1 MLKMQQKDV
10 LPMKTNESDKRAAPA
25 ANIITGAE
33 AVIRSLIAEGV
44 KTIFGYPGGAIMPIY
59 DALYDFQDKV
69 HHILVRHEQGATHA
83 AQGFARANGEVGVVF
98 ATSGPGATNL
108 VTGLADAYMDSTPM
122 VCITGQVA
130 AALLGTDAFQET
142 DVIGITTPIT
152 KWNIQVTRP
161 EDIPGA
167 IAKAFYIARS
177 GRPGP
182 VLVDITKNAQVNK
195 LDFQYKACEY
205 IRSYRPVPELKI
217 EDVKAAAELINS
229 AKRPYILCGHGVLL
243 SSAEKLLIELAEKA
257 QIPVAST
264 LLGLS
269 AVPVDHPCYVGFLGM
284 HGNYAPN
291 INTNEC
297 DVLIAIGMRFDDR
310 ITGDVNTY
318 ARQAKVL
325 HIEIDKAEI
334 NKIIKADVAVHADA
348 KQALEAL
355 LPLIKPAEH
364 KEWMQSF
371 KDLDKQEYE
380 KVQQRELHPTE
391 GMLKMAEVIR
401 IISEQTNGKAILVTD
416 VGQHQMIASRYY
428 RFKDPNTNITSGGMG
443 TMGFS
448 LPAAM
453 GAKVGAPEK
462 EVVAIIGDGCF
473 QMTLQELGTIYQSQI
488 GVKIVI
494 LNNNFLGMV
503 RQWQQLF
510 FDRRYSSTE
519 MTNPDFVQIAK
530 GFFIPGRKVSE
541 RAEIEA
547 AVKEMLE
554 TPGAYLLECVVEQE
568 DNVFPMV
575 PAGAP
580 ISAIR
585 LE

>member
-1 MLKMQQKDV
+1 MQQKDV
-10 LPMKTNESDKRAAPA
+10 LPMKTNESDKRAAAAP

-33 AVIRSLIAEGV
+33 AVIKSLIAEGV

-59 DALYDFQDKV
+59 DALYDFQDQV

-83 AQGFARANGEVGVVF
+83 AQGFARANGQVGVVF

-152 KWNIQVTRP
+152 KWNIQVTKP

-167 IAKAFYIARS
+167 IAKAFYIAKS

-182 VLVDITKNAQVNK
+182 VLVDITKNAQFGK

-205 IRSYRPVPELKI
+205 IRSYRPVPELKA
-217 EDVKAAAELINS
+217 EDVAAAAEMINN
-229 AKRPYILCGHGVLL
+229 AKRPYILCGHGVLI
-243 SSAEKLLIELAEKA
+243 SNAEKELIALAEKA

-310 ITGDVNTY
+310 ITGDVGSY
-318 ARQAKVL
+318 ARQAKVI

-334 NKIIKADVAVHADA
+334 HKIIHADVAVHADA

-371 KDLDKQEYE
+371 KELDKQEYE
-380 KVQQRELHPTE
+380 KVQQKELHPTE

-401 IISEQTNGKAILVTD
+401 IISEQTDGKAILVTD
-416 VGQHQMIASRYY
+416 VGQHQMVASRYY

-448 LPAAM
+448 LPASM

-530 GFFIPGRKVSE
+530 GFFIPGRKVSD
-541 RAEIEA
+541 RAEIEG
-547 AVKEMLE
+547 AVKEMLD
-554 TPGAYLLECVVEQE
+554 TPGAYLLEVVVEQE

-575 PAGAP
+575 PAGAA

>member
-1 MLKMQQKDV
+1 MQQKDV
-10 LPMKTNESDKRAAPA
+10 LPMKTNESDKRAAA

-217 EDVKAAAELINS
+217 EDIKAAAELING
-229 AKRPYILCGHGVLL
+229 AKKPYILCGHGVLL
-243 SSAEKLLIELAEKA
+243 SNAEKLLIELAEKA

-297 DVLIAIGMRFDDR
+297 DVLIAVGMRFDDR

-510 FDRRYSSTE
+510 FDKRYSSTE

-541 RAEIEA
+541 RVEIEA
-547 AVKEMLE
+547 AVKEMLD

>member
-541 RAEIEA
+541 RSEIEA

>member
-1 MLKMQQKDV
+1 MQQKDV
-10 LPMKTNESDKRAAPA
+10 LPMKREDADNRATTPQ
-25 ANIITGAE
+25 IITGAE

-44 KTIFGYPGGAIMPIY
+44 DTIFGYPGGAIMPIY
-59 DALYDFQDKV
+59 DALYDFQDQV

-83 AQGFARANGEVGVVF
+83 AQGYTRAGGKTGVVF

-167 IAKAFYIARS
+167 IAKAFYVAKS

-182 VLVDITKNAQVNK
+182 VLVDITKNAQVSK
-195 LDFQYKACEY
+195 LDFQYKACDY
-205 IRSYRPVPELKI
+205 IRSYKPVPVLDI
-217 EDVKAAAELINS
+217 EQVKKAAELING
-229 AKRPYILCGHGVLL
+229 AQKPYILAGHGILISGAEQELVQL
-243 SSAEKLLIELAEKA
+243 SEKA
-257 QIPVAST
+257 QIPVGST

-269 AVPVDHPCYVGFLGM
+269 CMSTSHPNYVGMLGM
-284 HGNYAPN
+284 HGNYGTN
-291 INTNEC
+291 INTNEA
-297 DVLIAIGMRFDDR
+297 DVIIAIGMRFDDR
-310 ITGDVNTY
+310 VTGDVNTY
-318 ARQAKVL
+318 ARQAKII

-334 NKIIKADVAVHADA
+334 NKIVNADVAVHADA
-348 KQALEAL
+348 KEALAAL
-355 LPLIKPAEH
+355 LPLINKADHSDWLET
-364 KEWMQSF
+364 F
-371 KDLDKQEYE
+371 RAADRQEEE
-380 KVQQRELHPTE
+380 KVTRRELYPTE
-391 GMLKMAEVIR
+391 GQLKMAEVVR
-401 IISEQTNGKAILVTD
+401 LISEQTEGKAILVTD

-428 RFKDPNTNITSGGMG
+428 RFQDPNTNITSGGMG

-453 GAKVGAPEK
+453 GAKVGAPDK
-462 EVVAIIGDGCF
+462 TVVAVIGDGCF
-473 QMTLQELGTIYQSQI
+473 QMTLQELGTIYQTKI

-510 FDRRYSSTE
+510 FDKRYSSTE
-519 MTNPDFVQIAK
+519 MINPDFVQIAK
-530 GFFIPGRKVSE
+530 GFYVPGRKVTERSE
-541 RAEIEA
+541 IAG
-547 AVKEMLE
+547 AVKEMLD
-554 TPGAYLLECVVEQE
+554 TPGAYLLEVVVEKE

-580 ISAIR
+580 ISTIR

>member
-1 MLKMQQKDV
+1 MQQKDV
-10 LPMKTNESDKRAAPA
+10 LPMKTNESDKRAAA

-229 AKRPYILCGHGVLL
+229 AKKPYILCGHGVLL
-243 SSAEKLLIELAEKA
+243 SNAEKLLIELAEKA

-541 RAEIEA
+541 RAEIEG
-547 AVKEMLE
+547 AVKEMLD

>member
-1 MLKMQQKDV
+1 MQQKDV
-10 LPMKTNESDKRAAPA
+10 LPMKTNESDKRAAA

-33 AVIRSLIAEGV
+33 AVIKSLIAEGV

-59 DALYDFQDKV
+59 DALYDFQDQV

-83 AQGFARANGEVGVVF
+83 AQGFARANGQVGVVF

-152 KWNIQVTRP
+152 KWNIQVTKP

-182 VLVDITKNAQVNK
+182 VLVDITKNAQFGK

-205 IRSYRPVPELKI
+205 IRSYRPVPELKV
-217 EDVKAAAELINS
+217 EDVAAAAELINN
-229 AKRPYILCGHGVLL
+229 AKRPYILCGHGVLI
-243 SSAEKLLIELAEKA
+243 SSAEKELIALAEKA

-310 ITGDVNTY
+310 ITGDVGSY
-318 ARQAKVL
+318 ARQAKVI

-334 NKIIKADVAVHADA
+334 HKIIHADVAVHADA

-371 KDLDKQEYE
+371 KELDKQEYE
-380 KVQQRELHPTE
+380 KVQQKELHPTE
-391 GMLKMAEVIR
+391 GMLKMAEVVR
-401 IISEQTNGKAILVTD
+401 IISEQTDGKAILVTD
-416 VGQHQMIASRYY
+416 VGQHQMVASRYY

-453 GAKVGAPEK
+453 GAKMGAPEK
-462 EVVAIIGDGCF
+462 EVVAVIGDGCF

-530 GFFIPGRKVSE
+530 GFFIPGRKVSD
-541 RAEIEA
+541 RAEIEG
-547 AVKEMLE
+547 AVKEMLD
-554 TPGAYLLECVVEQE
+554 TPGAYLLEVVVEQE

-575 PAGAP
+575 PAGAA